1 MCLAALLFVMLNAVS
16 ALFSFAW
23 LVILPV
29 CGVAFGAQAFSSL
42 SVAVTASLVARKLIP
57 RLIKQCIPFL
67 ELMVTMSALVFP
79 LVYIPP
85 WACQTNLT
93 LLALLDPFFIV
104 IEVLHMLSFV
114 RWCNVQTQAGIDNQ
128 PGICKVL
135 VLSFAIASWISSIFL
150 LLNILQESHTRFLA
164 AFLVLTVLAHVT
176 CLYVDSGIISD
187 AALVLLIS
195 LLLMRLGPYETKIHE
210 TLCMAVQSNHP
221 EPWSGTLL
229 GMLSG
234 LPGMTAGAM
243 SRTVSAMGALTSPLF
258 WISVLVRVVLVVPAL
273 LRLCSLR
280 EAGSDNDGASLVRA
294 TATAIGL
301 AVYTQ
306 ALWRHL
312 DGCRLL
318 HCAPATTRPAQAL
331 LFTLGYTV
339 QALWEQRGRLAD
351 DW

>member
-1 MCLAALLFVMLNAVS
+1 
-16 ALFSFAW
+16 
-23 LVILPV
+23 
-29 CGVAFGAQAFSSL
+29 
-42 SVAVTASLVARKLIP
+42 
-57 RLIKQCIPFL
+57 
-67 ELMVTMSALVFP
+67 
-79 LVYIPP
+79 
-85 WACQTNLT
+85 
-93 LLALLDPFFIV
+93 
-104 IEVLHMLSFV
+104 
-114 RWCNVQTQAGIDNQ
+114 
-128 PGICKVL
+128 
-135 VLSFAIASWISSIFL
+135 
-150 LLNILQESHTRFLA
+150 
-164 AFLVLTVLAHVT
+164 
-176 CLYVDSGIISD
+176 
-187 AALVLLIS
+187 
-195 LLLMRLGPYETKIHE
+195 
-210 TLCMAVQSNHP
+210 
-221 EPWSGTLL
+221 
-229 GMLSG
+229 
-234 LPGMTAGAM
+234 MTAGAM